1 MSRLWPVN
9 MDRPFGSIFRQS
21 HYIPSFLRRYY
32 PFILL
37 IILAV
42 VLRSPAYGDS
52 DVSLD
57 EEFYLVVAD
66 RMIHGAI
73 PYVDI
78 WDRKPIG
85 LFLIY
90 AATRLMGGDGFIQYQ
105 ITAALFAGATAGFIW
120 LIARRSANNLAGI
133 LAGLGYLCWLN
144 LFSGSAGQSPVF
156 YNLFVAA
163 AAWLAFRSNDST
175 CPRHIARLGA
185 LAMAL
190 CGVTLQIK
198 YTAVAESLFLG
209 LWFLRRI
216 WLTGQRPMMVAAI
229 AIGYGLL
236 GIVPTLGAT
245 VWYAAIGHL
254 PEFAYANFWSIFDR
268 GRLSA
273 KFLAHAR
280 DFFLIVTI
288 PLQVCLPFA
297 VMCRW
302 QMQRLNG
309 KQEDFIL
316 ITGWLFAAFIGFVM
330 IGNFYDHYFLP
341 VLPPIFIYIAP
352 LMIRPLT
359 GVPVCIF
366 LIIWGMPGYSS
377 FTYNREKHEKI
388 MELTAA
394 VSPYVQKDCLFI
406 FDGPAVVYMTTQ
418 ACIPTR
424 FAYPDHL
431 SNEVEKHAIGA
442 DTVEEMRR
450 VLATRPG
457 AIITAAAPVIPTM
470 NRDTLPVLR
479 SALMKDYRPVAA
491 IRHPDRIFYVY
502 ARNDLAKSK
511 GMRPFL
517 PYADY

>member
-1 MSRLWPVN
+1 
-9 MDRPFGSIFRQS
+9 
-21 HYIPSFLRRYY
+21 
-32 PFILL
+32 
-37 IILAV
+37 
-42 VLRSPAYGDS
+42 
-52 DVSLD
+52 
-57 EEFYLVVAD
+57 
-66 RMIHGAI
+66 
-73 PYVDI
+73 
-78 WDRKPIG
+78 
-85 LFLIY
+85 
-90 AATRLMGGDGFIQYQ
+90 
-105 ITAALFAGATAGFIW
+105 
-120 LIARRSANNLAGI
+120 
-133 LAGLGYLCWLN
+133 
-144 LFSGSAGQSPVF
+144 
-156 YNLFVAA
+156 
-163 AAWLAFRSNDST
+163 
-175 CPRHIARLGA
+175 
-185 LAMAL
+185 
-190 CGVTLQIK
+190 
-198 YTAVAESLFLG
+198 
-209 LWFLRRI
+209 
-216 WLTGQRPMMVAAI
+216 
-229 AIGYGLL
+229 
-236 GIVPTLGAT
+236 
-245 VWYAAIGHL
+245 
-254 PEFAYANFWSIFDR
+254 
-268 GRLSA
+268 
-273 KFLAHAR
+273 
-280 DFFLIVTI
+280 
-288 PLQVCLPFA
+288 
-297 VMCRW
+297 
-302 QMQRLNG
+302 MQRLNG